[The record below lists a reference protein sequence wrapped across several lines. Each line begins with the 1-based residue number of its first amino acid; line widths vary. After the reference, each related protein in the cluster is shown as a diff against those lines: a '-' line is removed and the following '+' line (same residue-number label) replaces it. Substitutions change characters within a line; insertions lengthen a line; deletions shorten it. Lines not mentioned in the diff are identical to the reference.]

1 MGDDDETVDL
11 RTVPLDGGAER
22 GAEPTAPL
30 RSQPP
35 PRTGWDRALRRERSR
50 RRARSLALAGLLIAA
65 AIAVVVVRLALGG

>member
-11 RTVPLDGGAER
+11 RTVPLDGGA
-22 GAEPTAPL
+22 GHSVEPAAPL
-30 RSQPP
+30 TSQPP
-35 PRTGWDRALRRERSR
+35 PRTGWDQALRRERSR